1 VLELI
6 LIAAVL
12 LDVTDSLGQE
22 LAQLVLQGA
31 VALRAMQGLMFTR
44 MLELALMELME
55 HVATQLTIA
64 ITNAILQDAAGQR
77 VSQGVLS
84 AMNVLVD

>member
-22 LAQLVLQGA
+22 LAQLVRQGA

>member
-1 VLELI
+1 
-6 LIAAVL
+6 
-12 LDVTDSLGQE
+12 
-22 LAQLVLQGA
+22 
-31 VALRAMQGLMFTR
+31 MFTR